1 MRRVGAIIAVG
12 MLGVWASSALY
23 TVDTGEY
30 AYVTRF
36 GSPIA
41 ILNGATDA
49 GLHVKFPW
57 PIDRVLSV
65 DRRVQIFDLP
75 AVETLTRDPL
85 GRTVDKTIVL
95 DAFVTWRVPDPAAV
109 DRFLRSVGTVDQARK
124 VLGPRINGRLAA
136 VLSTLP
142 LDDLVSV
149 VDGSTP
155 LAAVVGGAAEVA
167 PPRLIDDFNQ
177 ALIEQRAYRLQQRIL
192 GEDDA
197 NAADQLRPRVLD
209 DYGIEVLQIR
219 LRRFGYPETVRASIA
234 ERIRSERAR
243 KVAEY
248 DSQGRQRSAE
258 ILADAERQ
266 ARLIEAQARQQKTLI
281 EEQAKKDAFDI
292 LNAAHAQDREF
303 YVFLETLKAYQT
315 MLSKTQDVLL
325 LSTRHPLFEL
335 LLRPP
340 MSPVGGNPSERNGS
354 DPPPPMTPR

>member
-1 MRRVGAIIAVG
+1 MRRIAAMIGVGVLVA
-12 MLGVWASSALY
+12 WASSAFY

-30 AYVTRF
+30 AYITRF

-41 ILNGATDA
+41 ILNGARDA
-49 GLHVKFPW
+49 GLHVKYPW

-95 DAFVTWRVPDPAAV
+95 DAFVTWRVPDPSAV

-136 VLSTLP
+136 VISTLP

-149 VDGSTP
+149 ADGSTP
-155 LAAVVGGAAEVA
+155 LAAVVGLSAEAAPA
-167 PPRLIDDFNQ
+167 GLIDHFNQ
-177 ALIEQRAYRLQQRIL
+177 ALIEQRAHRLEQRIL
-192 GEDDA
+192 GEEDTHDS
-197 NAADQLRPRVLD
+197 DQLRRRVLD

-281 EEQAKKDAFDI
+281 EEQAKKEAFDI

-335 LLRPP
+335 LLKPP
-340 MSPVGGNPSERNGS
+340 MLPAGGNQPERNGADS
-354 DPPPPMTPR
+354 PRR